1 MALNKFNRTNTL
13 NVKSL
18 FRDFKLRVISD
29 DIKFNIDV
37 SKFAHFR
44 TTDQY
49 KLFKDHFPNEI
60 ITGSTSLWLY
70 GLLNRNLGDL
80 DVEVENYKDIKNIL
94 KKDEYSDDIKNYI
107 GYKRFQLT
115 EHIGGMLNI
124 KNLFGKAPSYV
135 DVDIFKPS
143 GCNYNIYSGIK
154 IASPLD
160 VIGFKIDLINNNSSP
175 NKHLLDLDGIFEL

>member
-80 DVEVENYKDIKNIL
+80 DVEVENYKDIKNL
-94 KKDEYSDDIKNYI
+94 CS
-107 GYKRFQLT
+107 
-115 EHIGGMLNI
+115 
-124 KNLFGKAPSYV
+124 KAPSYV
-135 DVDIFKPS
+135 DVDSFKPS
-143 GCNYNIYSGIK
+143 GCNFNIYSGIK